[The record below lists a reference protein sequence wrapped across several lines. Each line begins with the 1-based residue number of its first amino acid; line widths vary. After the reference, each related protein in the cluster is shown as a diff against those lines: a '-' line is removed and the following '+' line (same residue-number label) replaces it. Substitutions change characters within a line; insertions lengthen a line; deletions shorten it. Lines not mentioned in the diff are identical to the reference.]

1 MKKQPRTYRQETRA
15 EKTEATGEEIVN
27 AMVEEVRSV
36 RRLSDITLE
45 DIAAKS
51 GVTVRTILRRFG
63 SRDGLLEA
71 AFEKL
76 RVEIEGQRP
85 ETQPGNTD
93 AAIRVLLAQYELMGD
108 LNIRAL
114 EQEDQI
120 PLLHELLNQGRAMHR
135 KWVEHVFTPDIR
147 DKDLLSMED
156 TFRALYAATD
166 VYLWKLLRRD
176 MKFGKKDTAAII
188 RRLVYGVLQEA

>member
-1 MKKQPRTYRQETRA
+1 MKKQGRTYRQEARA
-15 EKTEATGEEIVN
+15 DKTEATAQDIVQ
-27 AMVEEVRSV
+27 AMVDEVRSV

-51 GVTVRTILRRFG
+51 GVTVRTILRRYG

-76 RVEIEGQRP
+76 RGEIEGQRP
-85 ETQPGNTD
+85 ETRPGD
-93 AAIRVLLAQYELMGD
+93 IYAAMRVLLAQYELMGD

-120 PLLHELLNQGRAMHR
+120 PLLHELLDHGRAMHR
-135 KWVEHVFTPDIR
+135 KWVEHVFTPEIQDT
-147 DKDLLSMED
+147 DPLAMEG
-156 TFRALYAATD
+156 TFRALYAASD

-176 MKFGKKDTAAII
+176 LKFGKKETAVIM
-188 RRLVYGVLQEA
+188 RRLVNGVVREA

>member
-1 MKKQPRTYRQETRA
+1 MSYLLTRIRIHVTIRDMKKQPRSYRQEARA
-15 EKTEATGEEIVN
+15 EKTETTAQDIVQ
-27 AMVEEVRSV
+27 AMVDQVRSV

-85 ETQPGNTD
+85 ETKPG
-93 AAIRVLLAQYELMGD
+93 
-108 LNIRAL
+108 
-114 EQEDQI
+114 
-120 PLLHELLNQGRAMHR
+120 
-135 KWVEHVFTPDIR
+135 
-147 DKDLLSMED
+147 D
-156 TFRALYAATD
+156 THAGLGPCWRSTS
-166 VYLWKLLRRD
+166 
-176 MKFGKKDTAAII
+176 
-188 RRLVYGVLQEA
+188 